1 MNGFLPFWAY
11 NSYMVNYVG
20 EQSMYADD
28 NSNLVYKAG
37 PDGEQYCFPND
48 ADGDAGT
55 YGYREGE
62 QTTPHQGSSTA
73 AFYITDGYTVWRC
86 AGIMYM
92 EVPESNYE
100 LEETLDC
107 WLEDDDE
114 IMIVWED
121 GKVVNRLASDDNDED
136 D

>member
-1 MNGFLPFWAY
+1 
-11 NSYMVNYVG
+11 
-20 EQSMYADD
+20 
-28 NSNLVYKAG
+28 
-37 PDGEQYCFPND
+37 
-48 ADGDAGT
+48 
-55 YGYREGE
+55 
-62 QTTPHQGSSTA
+62 
-73 AFYITDGYTVWRC
+73 
-86 AGIMYM
+86 M